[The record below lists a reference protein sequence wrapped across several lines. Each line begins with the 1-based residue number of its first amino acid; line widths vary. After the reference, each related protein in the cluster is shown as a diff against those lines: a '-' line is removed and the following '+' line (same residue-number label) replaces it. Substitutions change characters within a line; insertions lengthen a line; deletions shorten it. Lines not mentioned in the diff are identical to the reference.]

1 MENEDTDKTP
11 GKTPE
16 KTKVTAATAVEKAQ
30 QATESVTKI
39 AESANN
45 ALSAVKWV
53 AIAVV
58 LLIVMFVGWTGYKII
73 SAPAKAV
80 GSAVESVSSSVKSG
94 ADSVKDGT
102 TEMLNRLRIE
112 TTNQKLLNARAEGA
126 FQSLSNMKPVI
137 AEGMKSRV
145 YRRANFPGH
154 DNKICE
160 FSVKFGDVEIP
171 VLIAND
177 NKSYATAKSLGSK
190 KDRKTRIVIRAD
202 GDDIPLNTQ
211 WDAEAQNWVMGWKR
225 STLSKPLSDVEAE
238 ARVLAILEKAAG
250 ACQ

>member
-1 MENEDTDKTP
+1 MIDENPEDSIPPKPTPVKT
-11 GKTPE
+11 T
-16 KTKVTAATAVEKAQ
+16 VSAVQKAQ
-30 QATESVTKI
+30 QATENVTKI
-39 AESANN
+39 ADSANT
-45 ALSAVKWV
+45 AFSAIKWV

-94 ADSVKDGT
+94 ATSVKDGT
-102 TEMLNRLRIE
+102 SDMLNRLSVE

-126 FQSLSNMKPVI
+126 FQSLSNMDPI
-137 AEGMKSRV
+137 APDGMKSRV

-154 DNKICE
+154 ENKVCE
-160 FSVKFGDVEIP
+160 ISVTFGTVEIP

-177 NKSYATAKSLGSK
+177 NKSYATSKSLGSN

-211 WDAEAQNWVMGWKR
+211 WDAETQNWNMGWKR
-225 STLSKPLSDVEAE
+225 STLSKPLSDIEAE
-238 ARVLAILEKAAG
+238 ERVLSILEKAAG
-250 ACQ
+250 ACR